1 MRRRTLLT
9 LPLLATSARAAVPPE
24 RMEGLRRGLNIT
36 NWFRFPPRNDP
47 AAMRAYLADAEIA
60 RFRAWGFDY
69 VRIAVQ
75 PEILRTAAGRIDED
89 RFAALAAG
97 MRRLH
102 AAGVGTMVELH
113 PQRWRLESREEDR
126 DALRGLWRALAP
138 RLAPFDPARTF
149 VEILNEP
156 VFDAAPGDWHAL
168 QAELARI
175 IRTALPAHTIIAT
188 GHRWSS
194 LDGLLALTPLP
205 DPNVVY
211 TFHYY
216 RPQFWTTL
224 GSGVR
229 AADPDAIARLPW
241 PQTDAEACKRA
252 GQTQSEQMRRQ
263 IAWHCGQ
270 RWDAA
275 KLRTDLEAAAGWGR
289 RHGVNVIAN
298 EIGVSARIAP
308 AAREAY
314 LRDLRAALEANG
326 IGWALWGYDDSMGF
340 ARRKEGSGRVGV
352 AAEVVRG
359 LGLRG

>member
-1 MRRRTLLT
+1 MKRRAVLA
-9 LPLLATSARAAVPPE
+9 LPLLAGAARAAVPPE
-24 RMEGLRRGLNIT
+24 RMQGLQRGLNVA
-36 NWFRFPPRNDP
+36 NWFRFPQRNDP
-47 AAMRAYLADAEIA
+47 SFMRGYLADAEIA
-60 RFRAWGFDY
+60 QFRAWGFDY

-75 PEILRTAAGRIDED
+75 PEILRNAAGRIDED

-97 MRRLH
+97 MRRLQ
-102 AAGVGTMVELH
+102 AGGLGTMVELH
-113 PQRWRLESREEDR
+113 PQRWRLESKEEDR

-149 VEILNEP
+149 IEILNEP
-156 VFDAAPGDWHAL
+156 VFDGDPGTWHAL
-168 QAELARI
+168 QADLARI

-188 GHRWSS
+188 GHHWSS
-194 LDGLLALTPLP
+194 LDGLLALVPLP

-241 PQTDAEACKRA
+241 PQADADACKGA
-252 GQTQSEQMRRQ
+252 GQTQSDQTRRL

-270 RWDAA
+270 RWDGR
-275 KLRTDLEAAAGWGR
+275 KLRTDLDAAAGWAR

-308 AAREAY
+308 ASREAY

-340 ARRKEGSGRVGV
+340 ARRKDGAGRISV
-352 AAEVVRG
+352 AQDVVRG
-359 LGLRG
+359 LGLRS